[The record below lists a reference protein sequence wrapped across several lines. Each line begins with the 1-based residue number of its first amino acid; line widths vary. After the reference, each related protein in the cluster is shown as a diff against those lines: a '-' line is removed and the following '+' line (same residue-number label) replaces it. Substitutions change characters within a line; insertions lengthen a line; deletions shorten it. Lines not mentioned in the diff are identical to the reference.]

1 MNKRVLKVGIS
12 LLLAVVDLGLFLLC
26 EIIAILIIEPSSL
39 HFSMV
44 GRFFLVSSLLILITY
59 MSTGMYSFKTHV
71 FWEELQS
78 IARLGF
84 YCLLMALFWKLLFPG
99 SLRIRTFFIIY
110 ASFISLD
117 TLVRYFFRRIPGI
130 SAVLATHV
138 TMIGTG
144 KRCRS
149 MITRMKASKFSLYDI
164 RFAIT
169 EDDTVTTPDVLGV
182 PIVGTLEDLN
192 HLMETYPC
200 DEVVVCLNSYDR
212 KQISAIVST
221 MIRYV
226 KVIKYVPE
234 VGTLINYSS
243 TIKDING
250 IMVLSSNFLNIGIG
264 AKVFK
269 RLTDICIGLIG
280 LILFLPVLL
289 VVSIAIFFEDR
300 GSVFFRQKRVGKN
313 GKLFTM
319 WKFRT
324 MVNDAEGVLQDMLNK
339 DSTMKKQYSKHHKL
353 HRDPRVTR
361 VGRFLRKTS
370 LDEIPQVI
378 NLIKGDMSFVGPR
391 PYLQREIPQMGNSY
405 PVIIQVTPGVS
416 GLWQV
421 SGRSDLSF
429 ADRVALDSFYVYN
442 HSWWN
447 DIIIML
453 KTARVVFSKM
463 GAR

>member
-1 MNKRVLKVGIS
+1 MNKRILKVGIS
-12 LLLAVVDLGLFLLC
+12 LLLAIVDVGLFLLC
-26 EIIAILIIEPSSL
+26 EIIAILIIEPNSL
-39 HFSMV
+39 QFAMV
-44 GRFFLVSSLLILITY
+44 SRFFVVSSLLILLTY

-84 YCLLMALFWKLLFPG
+84 YCLLMALFWKLTFPG
-99 SLRIRTFFIIY
+99 SLRIRTFFIVY

-117 TLVRYFFRRIPGI
+117 TLMRYFFRRIPGI
-130 SAVLATHV
+130 STVLATHV

-144 KRCRS
+144 KRCRA
-149 MITRMKASKFSLYDI
+149 MISRMKASKFSLYDI

-169 EDDTVTTPDVLGV
+169 EDDVVTTPDVLGV
-182 PIVGTLEDLN
+182 PIVGSLKDLTS
-192 HLMETYPC
+192 LMDTYPC
-200 DEVVVCLNSYDR
+200 DEVVLTLNSYDR
-212 KQISAIVST
+212 EQISTIVST
-221 MIRYV
+221 MIQYV
-226 KVIKYVPE
+226 KVVKYVPE

-250 IMVLSSNFLNIGIG
+250 IMVLSSNFLNLGIG
-264 AKVFK
+264 AKLFK
-269 RLTDICIGLIG
+269 RLTDICIGVVG
-280 LILFLPVLL
+280 LILFLPILL
-289 VVSIAIFFEDR
+289 GVSIAIFFEDR
-300 GSVFFRQKRVGKN
+300 GSVFFCQKRIGRN

-324 MVNDAEGVLQDMLNK
+324 MVENAEDVLQNMLNN
-339 DSTMKKQYSKHHKL
+339 DSTMQKEYSTHHKL
-353 HRDPRVTR
+353 HKDPRVTR

-391 PYLQREIPQMGNSY
+391 PYLEREIPKMGSSY
-405 PVIIQVTPGVS
+405 SVIIQVTPGVT

-429 ADRVALDSFYVYN
+429 QDRVALDSFYVYN